1 MNNNYVVGL
10 DFGTLSGRAVVV
22 RANDGAE
29 MGAAVHEY
37 PHGVMDR
44 TLSAAD
50 GRKLPPDFALQ
61 DPVDYLETLETIVRG
76 AVKDAGV
83 DPDHIVGIGLDV
95 TSATV
100 VAATKD
106 GTPLCQLPE
115 FRNEPHAWVKLW
127 KHHGA
132 QDQADRIVK
141 LAQVRREPWLTRYG
155 GILSSEMLMPKV
167 LETLER
173 APQVYRATD
182 VFCNVLDWLTWR
194 LTGVLAFSTGDS
206 GYKRM
211 YQDGKYPSRDYL
223 MNQPRVRRRFRREDE
238 RPGTSPGSPGWW
250 PDAGVLRASGITSRH
265 HGGQRQH

>member
-22 RANDGAE
+22 RASDGAE
-29 MGAAVHEY
+29 MGATVHEY

-61 DPVDYLETLETIVRG
+61 DPADYLETLETIVRG

-132 QDQADRIVK
+132 QEQADRIVK
-141 LAQVRREPWLTRYG
+141 LAQVRREPWLARYG

-173 APQVYRATD
+173 APQVYRAAD

-194 LTGVLAFSTGDS
+194 LTGVLTFSAGDS

-211 YQDGKYPSRDYL
+211 YQDRTYPSRDYL
-223 MNQPRVRRRFRREDE
+223 MNLNPEFADVFAEKMNAPVLPLGARVGGLTPEFSE
-238 RPGTSPGSPGWW
+238 RLG
-250 PDAGVLRASGITSRH
+250 
-265 HGGQRQH
+265 

>member
-61 DPVDYLETLETIVRG
+61 DPVDYLETLE
-76 AVKDAGV
+76 
-83 DPDHIVGIGLDV
+83 
-95 TSATV
+95 
-100 VAATKD
+100 
-106 GTPLCQLPE
+106 
-115 FRNEPHAWVKLW
+115 KLW

-223 MNQPRVRRRFRREDE
+223 MNLNPEFADVFAEKMNAPVLPLGARV
-238 RPGTSPGSPGWW
+238 
-250 PDAGVLRASGITSRH
+250 TSRH